1 MEEKKERRVLTRA
14 ETSLFLES
22 AKKSSYY
29 NLFVLA
35 LETGMRVG
43 ELCGLMLEDIDFKKR
58 VLYVRHTLCYFSRD
72 GRYVFEMHATK
83 TKNGTRAIPL
93 TARAVAVL
101 KRQLIQRQQILLKG
115 IETEDEYRNLVFVT
129 RNNRP
134 TQLFLVQ
141 EAIDSVL
148 RKLREEHPEFERFSP
163 FCFRH
168 TFATRAIENGVQ
180 PKTLQKILGHASLQ
194 MTIDLYCHVTEDTL
208 FEEMQKME
216 QAI

>member
-1 MEEKKERRVLTRA
+1 M
-14 ETSLFLES
+14 
-22 AKKSSYY
+22 
-29 NLFVLA
+29 
-35 LETGMRVG
+35 
-43 ELCGLMLEDIDFKKR
+43 
-58 VLYVRHTLCYFSRD
+58 
-72 GRYVFEMHATK
+72 
-83 TKNGTRAIPL
+83 
-93 TARAVAVL
+93 
-101 KRQLIQRQQILLKG
+101 
-115 IETEDEYRNLVFVT
+115 FVT

>member
-1 MEEKKERRVLTRA
+1 M
-14 ETSLFLES
+14 
-22 AKKSSYY
+22 
-29 NLFVLA
+29 
-35 LETGMRVG
+35 
-43 ELCGLMLEDIDFKKR
+43 
-58 VLYVRHTLCYFSRD
+58 
-72 GRYVFEMHATK
+72 
-83 TKNGTRAIPL
+83 
-93 TARAVAVL
+93 TARAVAAL

-163 FCFRH
+163 HCFRH

-180 PKTLQKILGHASLQ
+180 PKTLQKILGHAFLQ
-194 MTIDLYCHVTEDTL
+194 MTMDLSV
-208 FEEMQKME
+208 M
-216 QAI
+216 